1 MLKVCQIFIIIF
13 HKRHHPAHLLHNL
26 LVLLVFLLQHV
37 VHLIPKPRC
46 RAQPNWTVD
55 TLLSLSLPSYPPAS
69 PSPRPPCLPSTSR
82 RPLPS
87 KPLCQAQPNT
97 LLSRSLPSCPPV
109 SPHLLI
115 LRVFLLHH
123 VHFLHNLTH
132 YYHDRYH
139 PAHLVHPISSSSVF
153 SFYITLPT
161 SSKTSLSYIELPQ
174 RCTHHIVG

>member
-37 VHLIPKPRC
+37 VHLIPKPPC

-87 KPLCQAQPNT
+87 KPLCRPN
-97 LLSRSLPSCPPV
+97 P
-109 SPHLLI
+109 
-115 LRVFLLHH
+115 
-123 VHFLHNLTH
+123 TH

-139 PAHLVHPISSSSVF
+139 PAHLVHPISSSSVS

>member
-1 MLKVCQIFIIIF
+1 MKTLTLETFLWIFFYMLKVCQIFIIIF

-37 VHLIPKPRC
+37 VHLIPRPPC

-109 SPHLLI
+109 SPHLPI

-123 VHFLHNLTH
+123 V
-132 YYHDRYH
+132 
-139 PAHLVHPISSSSVF
+139 AHLLQNLLIVH
-153 SFYITLPT
+153 
-161 SSKTSLSYIELPQ
+161 
-174 RCTHHIVG
+174 